1 MLLCRPF
8 IVRAPA
14 QVRRFAAV
22 QREPPAEATATDD
35 NTDDDMSDDVNEDG
49 AVQGQRQPLHLP
61 SPPGGWSLSSLRA
74 AAAGAG
80 AGAHQALEGL
90 APAGGPTWW
99 PWMGERPSRGA
110 QGGQGHHN
118 GAPWP
123 SAVATAVT
131 LSAAVVVFVKPQGT
145 QGGARNGGGRR
156 RKRAT
161 PPTAQTLFSEVSTE
175 VRKGSA
181 AVQATAPA
189 RTASG
194 RGRVASG
201 ASPERWARVSGH
213 APGLDVAAALL
224 AAALC
229 LLAALELCMVRFPAK
244 RPQSLQGTDAA
255 RRNAGPG

>member
-1 MLLCRPF
+1 MYASCSRRRTGSSCSFVCRLV

-22 QREPPAEATATDD
+22 QREPPGEATATDD
-35 NTDDDMSDDVNEDG
+35 DTDDDMSDDVNEDG
-49 AVQGQRQPLHLP
+49 AGRGQRQTLHLP

-74 AAAGAG
+74 AAAGGG

-90 APAGGPTWW
+90 APAGAPAWW

-181 AVQATAPA
+181 TLQASAPA
-189 RTASG
+189 RTASV
-194 RGRVASG
+194 RGRVVSG
-201 ASPERWARVSGH
+201 AGPERWARISGH

-229 LLAALELCMVRFPAK
+229 LLAALELCMVCFPV
-244 RPQSLQGTDAA
+244 
-255 RRNAGPG
+255 